1 MSENVQG
8 TFISQKISKIR
19 WKREEFAEMKSF
31 LTGSWDDPVNK
42 ITHWSLTTN
51 DDDETYPVVV
61 SEYSFLGDVTEIKFI
76 NSSFFVASSS
86 LGSIRLL
93 QIQENPVPQFKEHM
107 AWEFIHSFKTLDYAP
122 CTALSNFEQDIVSV
136 GEDGRINLLTTT
148 QKKPVRVIENG
159 DSCSIY
165 CVDFLRHSEILT
177 GNMRGHMKVWDL
189 RNDQDIPA
197 TTFMLSDETTTEAM
211 SIAHHPTQRQI
222 IVAGGGDGSLTV
234 WDLRHHTYP
243 ISQLNAHARAV
254 RRIMFHPDRP
264 ENVFTCSNSGEL
276 WHWNNSQQSKL
287 RLGHFRDISLPIHFL
302 IYVYIC
308 HIYVVIFILDS
319 TDTHWLNTI
328 GTNSNI
334 NVTSLCCVM
343 HKPINSIDIDKSSL
357 LFGCDNEA
365 MYIVKNV
372 AI

>member
-19 WKREEFAEMKSF
+19 WKREDFAERNSF
-31 LTGSWDDPVNK
+31 LTGSWDDAVNK
-42 ITHWSLTTN
+42 ITYWTLKTN
-51 DDDETYPVVV
+51 DDGETYPTTMA
-61 SEYSFLGDVTEIKFI
+61 EYSFLGDVTEMKFI
-76 NSSFFVASSS
+76 NSNFFVASSS
-86 LGSIRLL
+86 LGSVRLL
-93 QIQENPVPQFKEHM
+93 QIQDNASPQFKEHM
-107 AWEFIHSFKTLDYAP
+107 AWEFIHSFKTSDHAP

-136 GEDGRINLLTTT
+136 GEDGRINLLTTS
-148 QKKPVRVIENG
+148 QKKPVRVIETA

-177 GNMRGHMKVWDL
+177 GNLRGHMKVWDL
-189 RNDQDIPA
+189 RNDQDSPA
-197 TTFMLSDETTTEAM
+197 TTFMLSEQTKTEAM
-211 SIAHHPTQRQI
+211 SIAHHPTQRHI

-243 ISQLNAHARAV
+243 VSQLNAHAKTV
-254 RRIMFHPDRP
+254 SEIMFHPDRP
-264 ENVFTCSNSGEL
+264 ENLFTCSTSGEL
-276 WHWNNSQQSKL
+276 WHWNNAQNSKL
-287 RLGHFRDISLPIHFL
+287 R
-302 IYVYIC
+302 
-308 HIYVVIFILDS
+308 LDS

-328 GTNSNI
+328 GTNSNV

-343 HKPINSIDIDKSSL
+343 HKPINSIDIDKTTL